1 MLPPQAR
8 LRRTADI
15 GRVRQ
20 EGRRWPHPLVVLF
33 VDTQPEVA
41 SPTRFAFAVGRH
53 IGKATQRNRVKRR
66 LREIVRRRGAQIA
79 PGYDCLFVAR
89 SGAATATHAELE
101 EAVLQLLKR
110 SGLLTVKRERAELE
124 PDGSR
129 I

>member
-8 LRRTADI
+8 LRHSADI

-33 VDTQPEVA
+33 VDTQSAEVA
-41 SPTRFAFAVGRH
+41 SPSRFAFAVGRH

-66 LREIVRRRGAQIA
+66 LREIVRLCGAREAQIA

-89 SGAATATHAELE
+89 SGAATANYAELE
-101 EAVLQLLKR
+101 EAVLQLLTR
-110 SGLLTVKRERAELE
+110 SGVLMVKRESS
-124 PDGSR
+124 GT
-129 I
+129 

>member
-8 LRRTADI
+8 LRRSTDI

-20 EGRRWPHPLVVLF
+20 QGRRWPHPLVVLF

-66 LREIVRRRGAQIA
+66 LREIVRRCGARTAPTQIA

-89 SGAATATHAELE
+89 SGAAAANHTELE
-101 EAVLQLLKR
+101 GAVLQLLTR
-110 SGLLTVKRERAELE
+110 SGVMTVNRESTGTRT
-124 PDGSR
+124 
-129 I
+129 